1 MTKPACLLVGITML
15 VLPAASIAADR
26 FDGSWQTKITCP
38 AKGNTEGFT
47 WNMESTIQNSNLRA
61 ERGTAGEPGYF
72 LLEGKV
78 NSDGSAK
85 LTGSGIVKDRKYA
98 KGVFVRKG
106 SEYTWDVKAQ
116 FKDADGTGLR
126 NEGLGIVG
134 RPCTFEFVREPAA
147 PGPAATPAQQ

>member
-1 MTKPACLLVGITML
+1 MRKSASVLVGIAL
-15 VLPAASIAADR
+15 LALPATTIAADR
-26 FDGSWQTKITCP
+26 YDGSWQTMITCP
-38 AKGNTEGFT
+38 PKGNTDGFT
-47 WNMESTIQNSNLRA
+47 WNMESVIQNSNLHA
-61 ERGTAGEPGYF
+61 ERGKAGEPGYF

-78 NSDGSAK
+78 GEDGSAK

-116 FKDADGTGLR
+116 FKDKDGTGLR

-134 RPCTFEFVREPAA
+134 RPCTFDFTKEEAALTPAA
-147 PGPAATPAQQ
+147 PSAQ